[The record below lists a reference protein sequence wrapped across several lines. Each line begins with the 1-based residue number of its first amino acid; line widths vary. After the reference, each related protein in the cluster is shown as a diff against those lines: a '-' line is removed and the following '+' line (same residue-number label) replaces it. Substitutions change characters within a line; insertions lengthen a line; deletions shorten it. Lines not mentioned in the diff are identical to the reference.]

1 MGETPAVRGE
11 IADKVA
17 FFADEGCEVRLGAG
31 FD

>member
-1 MGETPAVRGE
+1 MRAVRGE

-17 FFADEGCEVRLGAG
+17 FFADEGWIVRLGAG